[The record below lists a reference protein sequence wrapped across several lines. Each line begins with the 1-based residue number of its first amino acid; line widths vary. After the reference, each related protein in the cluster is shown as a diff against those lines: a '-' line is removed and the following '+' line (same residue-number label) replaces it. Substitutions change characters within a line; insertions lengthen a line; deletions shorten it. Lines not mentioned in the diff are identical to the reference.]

1 MTLFQ
6 FFFSSRR
13 RHTRC
18 ALVTGVQTCALPI
31 SFAAHCEPSDH
42 RLLCLTF
49 ESKRAVELFECD
61 EREFDL
67 PPCHD
72 VRSPRVRQAL
82 ARLAEEVREP
92 GFGHDILIESVA
104 LSLVIELCR
113 HFQERQKA
121 NEELRGRI
129 ADWRRRM
136 LKERAEERRG
146 GEEVGITVRSWG
158 SPYL

>member
-1 MTLFQ
+1 MRISDW
-6 FFFSSRR
+6 SSDV
-13 RHTRC
+13 C
-18 ALVTGVQTCALPI
+18 SSDLPQGS
-31 SFAAHCEPSDH
+31 SFDAHCEPSDH

-82 ARLAEEVREP
+82 ARLAEEVSEP

-113 HFQERQKA
+113 HFQERQI
-121 NEELRGRI
+121 GR
-129 ADWRRRM
+129 ASCR
-136 LKERAEERRG
+136 ER
-146 GEEVGITVRSWG
+146 VCQYV
-158 SPYL
+158 